1 MIFLKLVPALFCGGR
16 TIVNIYISVVVWGM
30 HEQYACAVLIEWL
43 VVECSRCKCSVCV
56 SLGAIVSVINGHAW
70 TVP

>member
-1 MIFLKLVPALFCGGR
+1 M
-16 TIVNIYISVVVWGM
+16 NIYISVVVWGM

-56 SLGAIVSVINGHAW
+56 SLGAIVSVINGRAW